1 MPVTFVTSEEL
12 KMPAED
18 FAPGIVQKE
27 SITHPI
33 SEHLS
38 IGYYKVEPGTAEMTI
53 EMPFEEVNYVTEGT
67 ASITDEAG
75 NTRTMKKGDV
85 IFMSKGSKVTISY
98 DDKVGLEGF
107 YVISPYNWR
116 ELMAGAKQ

>member
-12 KMPAED
+12 KEPAED

-27 SITHPI
+27 SITHPV

-38 IGYYKVEPGTAEMTI
+38 IGYYKVEPGTDAMAV
-53 EMPFEEVNYVTEGT
+53 EMPFEEVNYITAGT
-67 ASITDEAG
+67 ASISDEAG
-75 NTRTMKKGDV
+75 NKFTIKKGDV

>member
-1 MPVTFVTSEEL
+1 MPVTFVTSKEL
-12 KMPAED
+12 KMPVED

-27 SITHPI
+27 SITHPV
-33 SEHLS
+33 SEQLS
-38 IGYYKVEPGTAEMTI
+38 IGYYKVEPGTTEMTI
-53 EMPFEEVNYVTEGT
+53 EMPFEEVNYVIAGT
-67 ASITDEAG
+67 ASISDETG
-75 NTRTMKKGDV
+75 KKHTMKKGDV

-116 ELMAGAKQ
+116 ELMAGSKQ